1 MARSYELALVFDPR
15 LSEDEANEI
24 TAKFKEIIA
33 SQGATV
39 TKEENWGKRKL
50 AYPIRKFNEG
60 RYLFLYV
67 AAPDSMTWQEIE
79 RLILQNER
87 ILRHLVVRT
96 TRISSVPSARAKR
109 SPASSSAMPWRV
121 SATTIAT
128 MTRRWTNETPQP

>member
-15 LSEDEANEI
+15 LSDDEANEI

-33 SQGATV
+33 SQGATI
-39 TKEENWGKRKL
+39 TQEDNWGKRKL
-50 AYPIRKFNEG
+50 AYPIRKLTEG

-67 AAPDSMTWQEIE
+67 AAPESMSWQEIE

-96 TRISSVPSARAKR
+96 DPDLKRAERKGKKKPGELIGDSLVVDTRDDEDDEEVD
-109 SPASSSAMPWRV
+109 V
-121 SATTIAT
+121 
-128 MTRRWTNETPQP
+128 